1 MSIKNLLQLLKPVR
15 LTEIVDIGA
24 NPVDGEPPYRPMMA
38 AKNLCRVTGFEP
50 QQDALN
56 ELLKKK
62 GTNERYLPY
71 AIGNGSEQTL
81 NICQVS
87 GMTSLLT
94 PDKNMLQ
101 TFGIFAEFGRVIEQ
115 IPISTRTLDSVDEI
129 VHLDYLKIDIQ
140 GGEMDVFRHGR
151 KKLAKTVAIQT
162 EISFMPLYENQP
174 TFAEI
179 DAELRSQGFVPH
191 CFAAMKNWI
200 ISPLVI
206 NNNPRIPL
214 NQLMEADMVYVR
226 DFTKPDSMSNEQLK
240 HLALISH
247 VCYQSFDLT
256 MRCVQLLEQ
265 RGVLAKGS
273 VERYPQ
279 MISNE

>member
-24 NPVDGEPPYRPMMA
+24 NPIDGEPPYRPMMA
-38 AKNLCRVTGFEP
+38 AKHLCRVTGFEP

-56 ELLKKK
+56 ALLTKK
-62 GTNERYLPY
+62 GQNERYLPY

-115 IPISTRTLDSVDEI
+115 IPISTRTLDSIDEI

-140 GGEMDVFRHGR
+140 GGEMDVFKHGR
-151 KKLAKTVAIQT
+151 QKLAKTVAIQT

-206 NNNPRIPL
+206 NNNPTIPL

-247 VCYQSFDLT
+247 ICYQSFDLT

-265 RGVLAKGS
+265 RGVLAKGA

>member
-1 MSIKNLLQLLKPVR
+1 MSIQNLLQLLKPAR

-24 NPVDGEPPYRPMMA
+24 NPIDGEPPYRPMMVA
-38 AKNLCRVTGFEP
+38 NNLCQVTGFEP

-56 ELLKKK
+56 VLLKKK
-62 GTNERYLPY
+62 GQNERYLPY

-81 NICQVS
+81 NICQAS

-101 TFGIFAEFGRVIEQ
+101 TFGIFAEFGKVKEK
-115 IPISTRTLDSVDEI
+115 ISIQTRTLDSIDEI
-129 VHLDYLKIDIQ
+129 EHLDYLKIDIQ
-140 GGEMDVFRHGR
+140 GGEMDVFKHGR
-151 KKLAKTVAIQT
+151 QKLAHTVAIQT

-174 TFAEI
+174 TFAQI
-179 DAELRSQGFVPH
+179 DAELRNQGFVPH
-191 CFAAMKNWI
+191 CFATIKNWI
-200 ISPLVI
+200 ISPMVV
-206 NNNPRIPL
+206 NNNPTHPL

-226 DFTKPDSMSNEQLK
+226 DFTKPDGMTDEQLK

-247 VCYQSFDLT
+247 VCYKSFDLT

-279 MISNE
+279 MISN

>member
-24 NPVDGEPPYRPMMA
+24 NPIDGEPPYRPMMA
-38 AKNLCRVTGFEP
+38 AKHLCRVTGFEP

-56 ELLKKK
+56 ALLTKK
-62 GTNERYLPY
+62 GQNERYLPY

-115 IPISTRTLDSVDEI
+115 IPISTRTLDSIDEI

-140 GGEMDVFRHGR
+140 GGEMDVFKHGR
-151 KKLAKTVAIQT
+151 QKLAKTVAIQT

-247 VCYQSFDLT
+247 ICYQSFDLT

-265 RGVLAKGS
+265 RGVLAKGA

>member
-24 NPVDGEPPYRPMMA
+24 NPIDGEPPYRPMMA
-38 AKNLCRVTGFEP
+38 AKHLCRVTGFEP

-56 ELLKKK
+56 ALLTKK
-62 GTNERYLPY
+62 GQNERYLPY

-115 IPISTRTLDSVDEI
+115 IPISTRTLDSIDEI

-140 GGEMDVFRHGR
+140 GGEMDVFKHGR
-151 KKLAKTVAIQT
+151 QKLAQTVAIQT

-206 NNNPRIPL
+206 NNNPTIPL

-247 VCYQSFDLT
+247 ICYQSFDLT

-265 RGVLAKGS
+265 RGVLAKGA